1 MLTEQSLLDLRTL
14 LATHAPAD
22 QRETLIQALDDLQ
35 RTIAAQSLAIRNLT
49 ADLRNRRIGDEAMD
63 AIVPAGA
70 IADLTSRLGEP
81 RSTPFSLIEA
91 RAACD
96 ALATQAARATD
107 IAAIATGIIK
117 VVRVFV

>member
-14 LATHAPAD
+14 IITHAPAD
-22 QRETLIQALDDLQ
+22 QRDSLTQAFDDLQ

-49 ADLRNRRIGDEAMD
+49 ADLRNRRIGDEAMN
-63 AIVPAGA
+63 AIVPAVA
-70 IADLTSRLGEP
+70 IDDLTSRLGEP
-81 RSTPFSLIEA
+81 RHSPFSFAHA

-96 ALATQAARATD
+96 ELATQAARTTDLAT
-107 IAAIATGIIK
+107 IATAIIK